1 MESSSAIEL
10 VTEVMKEEIS
20 TDPLIRKRNLDE
32 TSYNNENEYL
42 SDIVGHN
49 SDDESL
55 SIPLSSNNDGISN
68 YLSGN
73 TVSDA
78 EKSSDRKYSVRN
90 TLKKQ
95 ILRILSTDDEDE
107 LECNLISPGEN
118 DNEIEER

>member
-20 TDPLIRKRNLDE
+20 FDPLIRKRNVDE
-32 TSYNNENEYL
+32 TLENIENEYL
-42 SDIVGHN
+42 TEIVGHD

-55 SIPLSSNNDGISN
+55 SIPLSSNNEGVSN

-73 TVSDA
+73 TLCDA
-78 EKSSDRKYSVRN
+78 GKSSETQYSVRN

-107 LECNLISPGEN
+107 LESNLINPSE
-118 DNEIEER
+118 NEIERR

>member
-20 TDPLIRKRNLDE
+20 FDPLTSKRNLDE
-32 TSYNNENEYL
+32 TSYNNANEYL
-42 SDIVGHN
+42 SGIVGHD

-55 SIPLSSNNDGISN
+55 SIPLSSNNEGISN
-68 YLSGN
+68 YVSGN
-73 TVSDA
+73 TLSDA
-78 EKSSDRKYSVRN
+78 EKSSDRKHSIRN

-107 LECNLISPGEN
+107 LESNLLNSNEN
-118 DNEIEER
+118 ENEIERR

>member
-10 VTEVMKEEIS
+10 VTEVMKEESSI
-20 TDPLIRKRNLDE
+20 DPLIRKRNVDE
-32 TSYNNENEYL
+32 TSENNENEYL
-42 SDIVGHN
+42 TEIVGHD

-55 SIPLSSNNDGISN
+55 SIPLSSNNEGVSN

-73 TVSDA
+73 TLCNA
-78 EKSSDRKYSVRN
+78 EKSSERQYSVRN

-107 LECNLISPGEN
+107 LESNLINPSE
-118 DNEIEER
+118 NEIERR